1 MGTRQQTKRGDRR
14 GWCERGTSLVEF
26 TFVALLLFML
36 LFGIIGFGVVLS
48 FKQTVTQSA
57 NEAARRAAVTQG
69 TDAARLAAANAA
81 VNDFESWGRD
91 CTTPGNGMDCSGI
104 RIHDCGFDVNV
115 NVAATKPD
123 CITVSLEYDY
133 AGHPILPNVPLMSAF
148 MPDTV
153 ESSATVQITFSGP

>member
-1 MGTRQQTKRGDRR
+1 MGTRQHSEQREQRER
-14 GWCERGTSLVEF
+14 SERGTSLVEF

-69 TDAARLAAANAA
+69 TDAQRLAAANLA

-91 CTTPGNGMDCSGI
+91 CTTPGNGMNCSGI
-104 RIHDCGFDVNV
+104 KIHDCGADVDT

-123 CITVSLEYDY
+123 CITVSLVYDY

-153 ESSATVQITFSGP
+153 ESSATAQITFSGP